1 MMEKKLKL
9 ALTYPNLCFGFLAE
23 LLAVSRGDMGLRILG
38 MWDLLL
44 TAVTDCW
51 EWLLTVAE
59 TGCWEWLLTAGG
71 TGCWELLLTAG
82 GTGCWDWLYGCS
94 VEGFSTD
101 RRGRAVGSAVHSIE
115 ATDGTHRSASV
126 SLEKITMK
134 DNILNKR
141 NFLMR
146 KLCFFYLLFSIDR
159 HGTGT
164 GTSIK
169 D

>member
-1 MMEKKLKL
+1 MGRPQAISRDNEERRVEGLIYF
-9 ALTYPNLCFGFLAE
+9 ANYGFGFTNQLI
-23 LLAVSRGDMGLRILG
+23 LDAVQNF
-38 MWDLLL
+38 
-44 TAVTDCW
+44 
-51 EWLLTVAE
+51 VANNPDKYSDFK
-59 TGCWEWLLTAGG
+59 GG
-71 TGCWELLLTAG
+71 
-82 GTGCWDWLYGCS
+82 WDWLYGCS

-115 ATDGTHRSASV
+115 ATDGTRRSASV

>member
-1 MMEKKLKL
+1 
-9 ALTYPNLCFGFLAE
+9 
-23 LLAVSRGDMGLRILG
+23 MGLRILG